1 MLTSLSPAP
10 LENLP
15 LAASALT
22 VTPALLLG
30 GGSQGL
36 GPYLD
41 EELDAAAR
49 ALYGLLSQPVLAS
62 FSHTRL
68 FAILTAGAIRFEFQA
83 YIDSEAASA
92 ALKTSAAGLHRLILS
107 PAVASSSGGN
117 ARMDAAIQR
126 YAQIEPLGTPVPLLK
141 GLIRRAPIAAVALVG
156 IILCFTRGDAEW
168 LVVTGIAIAYLVAA
182 IQFHPDR
189 MRRAASHFLIP
200 GIHFSPLV
208 IEELARLEQT
218 VGKACAL
225 VRKDHAHDH
234 AHDHAIVQDD
244 DDSTALSIPIDP
256 NPVDPIP
263 VDPNT
268 PDVPAASSSS
278 STTPST
284 TPSTPTPPTAPE
296 TESKEPFQL
305 QIPPDVADRMAR
317 LAEICQAEGIDLGN
331 PDLLPLIAS
340 LSKSKPP
347 PPSSSSSPSPSSSSN
362 PDSSTPELG
371 PEGANTSPQ

>member
-225 VRKDHAHDH
+225 VHKDHAHDH

-256 NPVDPIP
+256 IPIDPNPVDPNIP

-268 PDVPAASSSS
+268 PDLPAA
-278 STTPST
+278 
-284 TPSTPTPPTAPE
+284 APE

-347 PPSSSSSPSPSSSSN
+347 TPSSSSTPSSSN
-362 PDSSTPELG
+362 PDSSTPEG
-371 PEGANTSPQ
+371 AEGANTSPQ

>member
-83 YIDSEAASA
+83 YIDSETASA

-256 NPVDPIP
+256 IPIDPNPVDPNIP

-268 PDVPAASSSS
+268 PDLPAA
-278 STTPST
+278 
-284 TPSTPTPPTAPE
+284 APE

-347 PPSSSSSPSPSSSSN
+347 TPSSSSSSSSSSSPSN
-362 PDSSTPELG
+362 PDSSTPE
-371 PEGANTSPQ
+371 GANTSPE